1 MTGTVRPMA
10 TAAGGGRLG
19 PSPPREESTVRI
31 LVTNDDG
38 VGSAGLHALARA
50 VVEAGHEVRVV
61 APSEDMSGSSAAI
74 GQVHLDRSIDARPV
88 ELPGLDGVP
97 AYALDGPPG
106 LCVLADRIGGFGE
119 PSEMVLSG
127 VNPGAN
133 TGRAVLHSGTVGG
146 ALTGANFGV
155 SGLAVSIAV
164 PSGLAH
170 EATTVPAR
178 DDGAVAE
185 VVGSPVG
192 AREGAGRDRGLPE
205 HWDTAAR
212 IAASLVG
219 WLADAPRCT
228 VLNVNVP
235 DRPVADIEGVR
246 TARLAPFGSVR
257 TRVVESAADGGRL
270 QLEMRPTGDELPPD
284 CDTALVRAGFVT
296 VTPITGVHLDES
308 VDVRVALAVVEDRA
322 GRAAARGGR

>member
-1 MTGTVRPMA
+1 PSPRWSTGCWSSSGGCRAGRRRWRCACSRRARRQTASPTTRRSSGRACA
-10 TAAGGGRLG
+10 TCSPATPRTSRRRCGDRDG
-19 PSPPREESTVRI
+19 PADGDRRRRRQTWAEPPREESTVRI

-228 VLNVNVP
+228 VLNVNV
-235 DRPVADIEGVR
+235 
-246 TARLAPFGSVR
+246 
-257 TRVVESAADGGRL
+257 
-270 QLEMRPTGDELPPD
+270 
-284 CDTALVRAGFVT
+284 
-296 VTPITGVHLDES
+296 
-308 VDVRVALAVVEDRA
+308 
-322 GRAAARGGR
+322 

>member
-1 MTGTVRPMA
+1 M
-10 TAAGGGRLG
+10 
-19 PSPPREESTVRI
+19 RI

-38 VGSAGLHALARA
+38 VGSSGLHALARA

-74 GQVHLDRSIDARPV
+74 GQVHLDQKIDAHPV
-88 ELPGLDGVP
+88 ELPGLDGAP

-119 PSEMVLSG
+119 PCELVLSG

-146 ALTGANFGV
+146 ALTAANFGV
-155 SGLAVSIAV
+155 SGLAVSISV

-178 DDGAVAE
+178 DDGAVAQ
-185 VVGSPVG
+185 VVDSPVG
-192 AREGAGRDRGLPE
+192 ARDGTRDRGLPD

-212 IAASLVG
+212 IAASLIG
-219 WLADAPRCT
+219 WLAAAPRCT

-235 DRPVADIEGVR
+235 DRPVAEVAGVR

-257 TRVVESAADGGRL
+257 TRVVESAADGGHL
-270 QLEMRPTGDELPPD
+270 QLEMRPTGAELPPD

-308 VDVRVALAVVEDRA
+308 IDVRGALTAVEELA
-322 GRAAARGGR
+322 AQAAAARGAG